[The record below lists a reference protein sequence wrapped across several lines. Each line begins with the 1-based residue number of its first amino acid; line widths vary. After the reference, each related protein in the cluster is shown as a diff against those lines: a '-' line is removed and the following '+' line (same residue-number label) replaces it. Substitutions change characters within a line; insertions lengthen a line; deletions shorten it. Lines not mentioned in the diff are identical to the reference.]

1 MSVLLNNAL
10 TGLLAAQAGLRTT
23 SNNTANVNT
32 EGYSRQRINQVAL
45 PGQQVG
51 SVSIGNGVV
60 VDGVERI
67 VDQFLVD
74 QLRNAGNLEQ
84 HFLVFNELAQR
95 VDGVLGDTEFG
106 VSSAIQDFFDQLET
120 VAHDPT
126 SVVNRRLLLSQA
138 GSLEDRINQ
147 LATQLK
153 GVDLEIN
160 RRMTDAV
167 ATINTTTQAIARLNE
182 QIVAYGDNPPNDLLD
197 QRQLRIAELSELIDV
212 VAIQTPDGAV
222 NISIGNGR
230 PLVLVNQSF
239 QLEVVQD
246 EFDPSRLQ
254 VSHVLAG
261 RSEVIS
267 SQISG
272 GALGGMLAFRRD
284 ALDPA
289 QRELGLVAFGLTE
302 TFNQQHARGLDLNGE
317 IAGSFFRAITPNASA
332 SANNS
337 GTATVSAD
345 VGDAAAIEPR
355 DYELRF
361 NGGGWQVTD
370 ATTGEL
376 LSMTGSGTA
385 LDPFVIDGLEIVVT
399 AGANNGDRFVV
410 SPVREASAIFGVEI
424 TDPAKIGAGKPVTT
438 AVSLQN
444 VGSATISAATV
455 QDATDPNLLQS
466 VEIVFDDPT
475 TFRIYDTIG
484 TDLTGPLA
492 YTSGADI
499 VFNGWTVRIDGSVS
513 AGDTFTVSPN
523 PAGSGDNGNVVAL
536 SAVRD
541 IGFFRG
547 GQKSVNDAI
556 GDMVAA
562 VGGATLQS
570 EQNLAAQGA
579 LRQQLELDVESVSG
593 VNLDEEAVNALRYQE
608 AFMASSKIV
617 AMADELF
624 ISILNMVSRN

>member
-1 MSVLLNNAL
+1 VSVLLNNAL